1 VAIFT
6 ANGDALNPMLDEIA
20 RACGVAVSDKRYIV
34 VGCEKVPGFEA
45 VALGEKVDTVKVE
58 PGSCEEDH
66 RGEPKYAIIPHCNIP
81 LLTKCCSAPQN

>member
-58 PGSCEEDH
+58 PGIVALAKKTIEEN
-66 RGEPKYAIIPHCNIP
+66 PSTPSSLIA
-81 LLTKCCSAPQN
+81 T